1 MLDVMALGEVLVDVI
16 VSPED
21 SLKMNGNAGGAP
33 ANCMVAATQFGANAG
48 VIAKVGNDTSGRWL
62 RDMLEKHGV
71 NTNYLTLSDEYNTTL
86 AMVSLDKATGERSF
100 SFYRRDCADVNLQ
113 WEDIPVEELKHLKI
127 FHFGSVSMTEEPAR
141 STTFAAAELARKNG
155 VLVSFDPNLR
165 ANLWKDLDDAKKCIM
180 AAMRYADLVK
190 VSDDELL
197 FLTGTSDEDKG
208 AEILMQQ
215 ENIRLL
221 CITSGGKGSS
231 CYTRSH
237 RVHCNGFSVKAMDAT
252 GAGDAFDGAMI
263 SRLLKQGCCPERLTE
278 EELMDFALFANAAGA
293 LTATRYGAI
302 PAIPTNFEVM
312 DFLSRQNELR

>member
-113 WEDIPVEELKHLKI
+113 WEDIPVEEL
-127 FHFGSVSMTEEPAR
+127 
-141 STTFAAAELARKNG
+141 
-155 VLVSFDPNLR
+155 NLLQ
-165 ANLWKDLDDAKKCIM
+165 NI
-180 AAMRYADLVK
+180 K
-190 VSDDELL
+190 V
-197 FLTGTSDEDKG
+197 
-208 AEILMQQ
+208 
-215 ENIRLL
+215 
-221 CITSGGKGSS
+221 
-231 CYTRSH
+231 
-237 RVHCNGFSVKAMDAT
+237 
-252 GAGDAFDGAMI
+252 
-263 SRLLKQGCCPERLTE
+263 
-278 EELMDFALFANAAGA
+278 
-293 LTATRYGAI
+293 
-302 PAIPTNFEVM
+302 
-312 DFLSRQNELR
+312 